1 MHGKNKQSNLIF
13 LLEKC
18 FIIYHFVVILQSHSC
33 IKIEKVIFK
42 TLKDRDMKKIEAI
55 IRKSRFED
63 VKQALLAADIEW
75 FSYYDVRGV
84 GKARQ
89 GRIYRGI
96 VYDTSSIERILVSL
110 VVRDKNVERAVSAI
124 LKAAQTGEIGDG
136 RIFII
141 PIEDAV
147 RIRTG
152 ERGDIALYNAEQ
164 EK

>member
-1 MHGKNKQSNLIF
+1 
-13 LLEKC
+13 
-18 FIIYHFVVILQSHSC
+18 
-33 IKIEKVIFK
+33 
-42 TLKDRDMKKIEAI
+42 MKKIEAI

-75 FSYYDVRGV
+75 FSYYDVRGID
-84 GKARQ
+84 KARQ
-89 GRIYRGI
+89 DRIYRGI

-110 VVRDKNVERAVSAI
+110 VVRDKNVERAVNAI
-124 LKAAQTGEIGDG
+124 LNAAQTGEIGDG

-141 PIEDAV
+141 PIEDAI

-164 EK
+164 ER